1 MKKLLLLSVVLLLFA
16 GCSKDETTSSG
27 QADQTE
33 AFVPHFY
40 GAAML
45 NTPAP
50 ATRGVANAMKVWS
63 KPMAANN
70 LTVKFLNG
78 SAGYQE
84 YVKEVA
90 KEWEKA
96 AGVRFHFV
104 GSDKPATVRIGF
116 DYVPGMMSS
125 WSLTGT
131 DHMQVY
137 GQQSEATMHFA
148 QWRRAGDAQK
158 RSDVLR
164 AFGQVLGLELEFR
177 HPMFHPAWITNADG
191 SVNETAIREYW
202 ENELANYIAWDEL
215 K

>member
-1 MKKLLLLSVVLLLFA
+1 MLLLFA

-96 AGVRFHFV
+96 AGVRFHF
-104 GSDKPATVRIGF
+104 
-116 DYVPGMMSS
+116 
-125 WSLTGT
+125 
-131 DHMQVY
+131 
-137 GQQSEATMHFA
+137 
-148 QWRRAGDAQK
+148 RRK
-158 RSDVLR
+158 
-164 AFGQVLGLELEFR
+164 
-177 HPMFHPAWITNADG
+177 
-191 SVNETAIREYW
+191 
-202 ENELANYIAWDEL
+202 
-215 K
+215 

>member
-84 YVKEVA
+84 YVGKHGKIDPV
-90 KEWEKA
+90 
-96 AGVRFHFV
+96 
-104 GSDKPATVRIGF
+104 
-116 DYVPGMMSS
+116 
-125 WSLTGT
+125 GT
-131 DHMQVY
+131 DEIDPV
-137 GQQSEATMHFA
+137 
-148 QWRRAGDAQK
+148 K
-158 RSDVLR
+158 
-164 AFGQVLGLELEFR
+164 
-177 HPMFHPAWITNADG
+177 
-191 SVNETAIREYW
+191 TA
-202 ENELANYIAWDEL
+202 
-215 K
+215 

>member
-104 GSDKPATVRIGF
+104 GSDKPALSV
-116 DYVPGMMSS
+116 SAS
-125 WSLTGT
+125 
-131 DHMQVY
+131 
-137 GQQSEATMHFA
+137 TMC
-148 QWRRAGDAQK
+148 RA
-158 RSDVLR
+158 
-164 AFGQVLGLELEFR
+164 
-177 HPMFHPAWITNADG
+177 
-191 SVNETAIREYW
+191 
-202 ENELANYIAWDEL
+202 
-215 K
+215 

>member
-148 QWRRAGDAQK
+148 QWRRAGDAQ
-158 RSDVLR
+158 
-164 AFGQVLGLELEFR
+164 
-177 HPMFHPAWITNADG
+177 
-191 SVNETAIREYW
+191 
-202 ENELANYIAWDEL
+202 
-215 K
+215 